1 MYILQISPKAYIKLE
16 ENSNDIIVMQ
26 ELERATKFDAIG
38 DAMREAARINEDWEE
53 YIVKV
58 KCL

>member
-16 ENSNDIIVMQ
+16 ENSNDIIVVQ

-38 DAMREAARINEDWEE
+38 DAMRKAARINEDWEE